1 MKLNR
6 ILWGIILLFVGG
18 VLLLENFDVITFYW
32 RNVWGFW
39 PVFLI
44 IAGVN
49 ILFNRNSSQLG
60 NMISIGIVVL
70 TLSFLFYRG
79 QQPPENSGWFGNN
92 FRRDLDINLDDR
104 DNDDDD
110 DGDDAD
116 SGKMMHFSEPF
127 NSDSSKKVV
136 LKISGG
142 GTSFKLDG
150 NTDSL
155 ITASVDDARGN
166 FSLKKE
172 STDTVQNL
180 TFKMQG
186 NKGHWNMGEGSSDV
200 RFKLNKFPVWDI
212 AMNMGAGEA
221 DFDLSA
227 YKIRTLRFDGGA
239 VALDFKIGDLLP
251 ITDVIV
257 KTGVADV
264 KIRIPESAGCRIK
277 SKTGLSSKDFTGF
290 TKLENGTYETPNY
303 ASSTKKIFISFDGG
317 LSSFEVSRY

>member
-6 ILWGIILLFVGG
+6 ILWGIILLFVGA
-18 VLLLENFDVITFYW
+18 VLLLENFNVIEFYW

-49 ILFNRNSSQLG
+49 ILFNKNNSQTG
-60 NMISIGIVVL
+60 NMISIGVVVI

-79 QQPPENSGWFGNN
+79 QQPPENNGWFGNN
-92 FRRDLDINLDDR
+92 FRHDLDINM

-110 DGDDAD
+110 NSDDDGNVR
-116 SGKMMHFSEPF
+116 SMNFSEPF
-127 NSDSSKKVV
+127 SPDSSRKVV
-136 LKISGG
+136 LDISGG

-155 ITASVDDARGN
+155 ITASVDNAKGN
-166 FSLKKE
+166 FTLKKE
-172 STDTVQNL
+172 TTDTVQNL
-180 TFKMQG
+180 TFKMQN
-186 NKGHWNMGEGSSDV
+186 NKHGWNMGNGANDV
-200 RFKLNKFPVWDI
+200 RFKLNKVPMWDI
-212 AMNMGAGEA
+212 VMHMGAGEV
-221 DFDLSA
+221 DFDLSE

-239 VALDFKIGDLLP
+239 VALDFKVGDLLP

-264 KIRIPESAGCRIK
+264 KIKVPETAGCRIT

-290 TKLENGTYETPNY
+290 TKLDNGTYETPNY
-303 ASSTKKIFISFDGG
+303 ATSTKKIFISLDGG
-317 LSSFEVSRY
+317 LSNFEVSRY